1 MGTDKEGGDRQELGH
16 VPVQQFTT
24 SNLPPED
31 RYLAWRDRDWPR
43 SDRIYR
49 TEPYAPFD
57 TFCEAVALG
66 DVTFVYTEISGMRWE
81 RTWDSV
87 RTSSFDPIIV
97 NMMIEGFAEGDLG
110 GRSFREPKGSIL
122 FHDLGKPSVHVS
134 TASRTYALV
143 VPRQIAK
150 QWLGPLDDLH
160 GLVIS
165 PPAADIV
172 LSHARE
178 VHRMLRRLSHDT
190 AKRLGRVFHELI
202 AAIVADDRPR
212 VALPTKL
219 SLLRTRAEAEV
230 ERRLGEE
237 SITSEG
243 LCHRLGISRAALY
256 EVFQGEGGL
265 QKYALATRLE
275 RARAALADLHR
286 VEAIGDIAHRLG
298 FSDASHL
305 SRTFRG
311 RFGMTP
317 RGYRRLAY
325 QSGSVADPG

>member
-1 MGTDKEGGDRQELGH
+1 MATDRQGGDRQELEH

-31 RYLAWRDRDWPR
+31 RYLAWRDWDWPR
-43 SDRIYR
+43 SERIYR
-49 TEPYAPFD
+49 TEPYEPFD
-57 TFCEAVALG
+57 TSWESVALG
-66 DVTFVYTEISGMRWE
+66 DVTFVYTEISGMRWD
-81 RTWDSV
+81 RTSDSI

-110 GRSFREPKGSIL
+110 GRPFQEPKGSIL
-122 FHDLGKPSVHVS
+122 FHDLGKSSVHVS

-143 VPRQIAK
+143 VPRQLAE

-165 PPAADIV
+165 PSAADIV
-172 LSHARE
+172 LSHARA
-178 VHRMLRRLSHDT
+178 VHRMLRSLSHAT
-190 AKRLGRVFHELI
+190 AERLGRVFHELL
-202 AAIVADDRPR
+202 AAIVADNRPR
-212 VALPTKL
+212 TAFPTKL
-219 SLLRTRAEAEV
+219 ALLRMRAEAEV

-237 SITSEG
+237 SITSEE
-243 LCHRLGISRAALY
+243 LCNRLGISRAALY
-256 EVFQGEGGL
+256 DVFKREGGL
-265 QKYALATRLE
+265 QKYALGTRLE

-286 VEAIGDIAHRLG
+286 IEAIGDIAHRFG

-305 SRTFRG
+305 SRTFRR

-317 RGYRRLAY
+317 REYRRLAY
-325 QSGSVADPG
+325 QSGSAAYPG